1 MMGAAYSAAMKTAL
15 PILAFALAVSACG
28 SPTPAPKAPA
38 AKAEDPMKATRT
50 LFGTDDWNLI
60 GGKCVA
66 VLDLPVNK
74 GKPDNDAA
82 HARWKTWLENSIQS
96 ELADQMVTLNRQ
108 TYAASP
114 DDVMVDAATYCRTKL
129 EEVSPQSA
137 PTAPAA

>member
-1 MMGAAYSAAMKTAL
+1 MKAAL
-15 PILAFALAVSACG
+15 PALAVLALAVSACG

-38 AKAEDPMKATRT
+38 AKAEDPMVSTRA

-82 HARWKTWLENSIQS
+82 HDRWAKWLENSIQS

-114 DDVMVDAATYCRTKL
+114 DDVMIDAATYCRTKL
-129 EEVSPQSA
+129 EEVSPQ
-137 PTAPAA
+137 TAPAA